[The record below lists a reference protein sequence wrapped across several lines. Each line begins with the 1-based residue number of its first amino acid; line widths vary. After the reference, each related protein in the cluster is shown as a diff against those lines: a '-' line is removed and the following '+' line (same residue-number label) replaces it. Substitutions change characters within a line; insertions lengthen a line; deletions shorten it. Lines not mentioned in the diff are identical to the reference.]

1 MPPAMWSPA
10 SVPARRQDHLPAQE
24 DSAMTVSLAS
34 HRPVGSTSLSLPP
47 LGLGTV
53 ALGELYAPVSEEHSR
68 ATLEAAW
75 DGGIRFYDTAPWYG
89 RGLGEHRT
97 GGFLRT
103 KKRSD
108 FVVTTKVGR
117 YFRRPAD
124 PTTFDRAPWAGGL
137 YMEMVYDYSYDGV
150 MRSYEQSLLR
160 LGLDTVDA
168 LLIHDPDPANHGEHH
183 AARMKDMA
191 ESGILALEELKSTG
205 QIKAVGMGLNETESL
220 TTLASLVP
228 LDFCIVA
235 MPYTLLDQSSLGTG
249 MQRCVDNDISVVVG
263 APFASGILATGPVPG
278 ARYRYA
284 VASQEIRDK
293 VGRMEAL
300 CRAHGVSLQ
309 AAALQFPLAHPAV
322 VSVIPGMAHPAE
334 VAQNIAAMQESVP
347 SSLWTDLKA
356 DGLIEGSAP
365 VPA

>member
-1 MPPAMWSPA
+1 
-10 SVPARRQDHLPAQE
+10 
-24 DSAMTVSLAS
+24 MTISLAS
-34 HRPVGSTSLSLPP
+34 RRQVGSTSLSVPP
-47 LGLGTV
+47 IGMGTV
-53 ALGELYAPVSEEHSR
+53 ALGELYEPVSEQHSR
-68 ATLEAAW
+68 AALEAAW

-89 RGLGEHRT
+89 RGLSEHRT

-103 KKRSD
+103 QTRSE
-108 FVVTTKVGR
+108 FVVTTKIGR
-117 YFRRPAD
+117 YFRRPDD
-124 PTTFDRAPWAGGL
+124 PTTFDRAPWGGGL

-168 LLIHDPDPANHGEHH
+168 LLIHDPDPVNHGEHH

-191 ESGILALEELKSTG
+191 ESGIRALQELKSTG
-205 QIKAVGMGLNETESL
+205 HIKAIGMGLNATESL

-249 MQRCVDNDISVVVG
+249 MQRCIDNNISVVVG

-278 ARYRYA
+278 TRYRYE
-284 VASQEIRDK
+284 VASDEILETVRQIE
-293 VGRMEAL
+293 VV

-309 AAALQFPLAHPAV
+309 AVALQFPLAHPAV
-322 VSVIPGMAHPAE
+322 VSVIPGMARPTE
-334 VAQNIAAMQESVP
+334 VVQNIAAIQEDVP
-347 SSLWTDLKA
+347 PALWSDLKSE
-356 DGLIEGSAP
+356 GLIDAAAP
-365 VPA
+365 VPS

>member
-1 MPPAMWSPA
+1 MTIS
-10 SVPARRQDHLPAQE
+10 L
-24 DSAMTVSLAS
+24 DSR
-34 HRPVGSTSLSLPP
+34 RPVGSTTLSVPP
-47 LGLGTV
+47 VGLGTV
-53 ALGELYAPVSEEHSR
+53 ALGELFEPVSEEHSR

-103 KKRSD
+103 QKRGD
-108 FVVTTKVGR
+108 FVLTTKIGR
-117 YFRRPAD
+117 YFLRPND

-137 YMEMVYDYSYDGV
+137 HMEMVVDYSYDGI

-168 LLIHDPDPANHGEHH
+168 LLIHDPELVHHGEHH

-191 ESGILALEELKSTG
+191 ESGIRALEELKSTG
-205 QIKAVGMGLNETESL
+205 QIKAIGMGLNATESL

-249 MQRCVDNDISVVVG
+249 MQRCIDDNVSVVIG
-263 APFASGILATGPVPG
+263 APFASGILATGAVPG
-278 ARYRYA
+278 AHYRYE
-284 VASQEIRDK
+284 VATDDILDK
-293 VGRMEAL
+293 VRRIEVV

-309 AAALQFPLAHPAV
+309 AVALQFPLAHPAV
-322 VSVIPGMAHPAE
+322 VSVIPGMALPTE
-334 VAQNIAAMQESVP
+334 VAQNLAAIEEDVP
-347 SSLWTDLKA
+347 PSLWIDLKA
-356 DGLIEGSAP
+356 EGLIDPAAP
-365 VPA
+365 VHA

>member
-1 MPPAMWSPA
+1 MTISLAQ
-10 SVPARRQDHLPAQE
+10 RRQ
-24 DSAMTVSLAS
+24 
-34 HRPVGSTSLSLPP
+34 VGSTSLSVPP

-53 ALGELYAPVSEEHSR
+53 ALGGLYAPVSEEDSR

-75 DGGIRFYDTAPWYG
+75 DGGIRLYDTAPWYG
-89 RGLGEHRT
+89 RGLAEHRT
-97 GGFLRT
+97 GGFLRNQE
-103 KKRSD
+103 RSD
-108 FVVTTKVGR
+108 FVLTTKIGR
-117 YFRRPAD
+117 YFVRPAD

-137 YMEMVYDYSYDGV
+137 HMEMVYDYSYDGV

-183 AARMKDMA
+183 AVRMKDMA
-191 ESGILALEELKSTG
+191 ESGIRALEELKSTG
-205 QIKAVGMGLNETESL
+205 HIKAIGMGLNATESL

-235 MPYTLLDQSSLGTG
+235 MPYTLLDQSSLRTG
-249 MQRCVDNDISVVVG
+249 MQRCIDNNISVVIG

-278 ARYRYA
+278 TRYRYEI
-284 VASQEIRDK
+284 ASDDILDK
-293 VGRMEAL
+293 VRQIEAV

-309 AAALQFPLAHPAV
+309 AEALQFPLAHPAV
-322 VSVIPGMAHPAE
+322 VSVIPGMARPAE
-334 VAQNIAAMQESVP
+334 VVQNIAAIQESVP
-347 SSLWTDLKA
+347 PSLWTDLKA
-356 DGLIEGSAP
+356 VGLIDMAAP